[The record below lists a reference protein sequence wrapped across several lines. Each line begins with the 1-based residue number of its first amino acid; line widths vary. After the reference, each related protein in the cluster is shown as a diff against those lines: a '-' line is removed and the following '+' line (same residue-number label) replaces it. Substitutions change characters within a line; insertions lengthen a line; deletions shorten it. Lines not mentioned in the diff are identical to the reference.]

1 MAGRA
6 RLAEAVGWLTVA
18 AGVVWAIVQPER
30 LTLLHPVG
38 EGFWWLLIEPPLLV
52 VLVGVIF
59 VFAVARPLVADQAE
73 RGGTAG

>member
-38 EGFWWLLIEPPLLV
+38 EGFWWLLV